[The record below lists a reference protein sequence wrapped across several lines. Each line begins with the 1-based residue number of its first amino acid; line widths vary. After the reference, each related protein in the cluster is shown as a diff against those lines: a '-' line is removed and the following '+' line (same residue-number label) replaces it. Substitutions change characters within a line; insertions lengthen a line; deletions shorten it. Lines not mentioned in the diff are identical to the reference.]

1 VGWGTHRSIFGDS
14 LRRMMKDTTCVTTH
28 FPQPAYLELRAF
40 AQADERHIAQIVR
53 RAVAEYLERR
63 AQSQM

>member
-1 VGWGTHRSIFGDS
+1 
-14 LRRMMKDTTCVTTH
+14 MMKDTTCVTTH

-40 AQADERHIAQIVR
+40 AQADERPIAQIVR